1 MFLIYV
7 LKVCGVGAIAVVLD
21 FAATGDCIL
30 VALGVPMLALMWYA
44 THLHA
49 RRRAQGRDP
58 A

>member
-1 MFLIYV
+1 MMLLYV
-7 LKVCGVGAIAVVLD
+7 LKGVGVAAVAVVAD
-21 FAATGDCIL
+21 FAATGDCLL